1 MPFELSDPKI
11 NRTGRPA
18 GSMNKITRI
27 SLEVREAL
35 SEIVFSNTLQLKED
49 LESLPA
55 ELRVKYFIEICK
67 FVLPQQKSVNYKNE
81 EQIFNESP
89 PDIKVTIFK

>member
-35 SEIVFSNTLQLKED
+35 SEIVFSNTLQFKED
-49 LESLPA
+49 LQSLPP

>member
-11 NRTGRPA
+11 NRLGRPA

-35 SEIVFSNTLQLKED
+35 TEIVFSNT
-49 LESLPA
+49 
-55 ELRVKYFIEICK
+55 
-67 FVLPQQKSVNYKNE
+67 
-81 EQIFNESP
+81 
-89 PDIKVTIFK
+89 